1 MQSESDEWSVW
12 FDSEK
17 AETAKLPGEYEKK
30 LTPFDRIILLRAMR
44 PDRLLTSLRLFI
56 GNAMGKDYISQ
67 KPFDMKATYAET
79 SNKTPIFFVLFAGID
94 PTPWVEELGKDMGK
108 SLENKGIVNISMGQ
122 GQEEPAENVLK
133 RFAKSGDWVML
144 QNCHLMSS
152 WVPKLERLLEIVT
165 ADAHKNFR
173 CFISAEPPPIS
184 SWKNMPESLMQSC
197 IKVANEAPSDIQSYL
212 IRSWTNFSQDTI
224 DQCNK
229 PLEMKA
235 CLFSLCW
242 FHAVVCGRRRFGQQ
256 GWSRKYSFNTGDLII
271 CSNVLRS
278 YLDANEDVPWD
289 DLRYIF
295 GEIMYGGHITD
306 GWDRRI
312 CNTYLQEYQNKA
324 LLSGLELGPG
334 FQSPLPAKMAYEDYI
349 NYALTSMPPESPP
362 LFGLHLNTEIGYLTN
377 SAESLFFNILVMN
390 GGGSSNGDS
399 LTQGD
404 TVQDT
409 INSLRQRLPDEFEM
423 VSLSLKAKPLLQGPA
438 GPYTV
443 VALQECGRMNTLLK
457 EIKRSLN
464 DLDKGLKGHLNMSP
478 EMEDLVT
485 ALQISQWPGRDP
497 FSKCSWEKLAWPSKK
512 NLFSQ
517 FSDMILR
524 IEQLRDWIS
533 NLEIPKSIWLSGLF
547 NPSSYL
553 TAVQQVTA
561 RKTGISLDKMTIET
575 HVTSMLDKSEV
586 KDHAVNGTFIHGL
599 FIEGAV
605 WSQGD
610 DPDENF
616 DVEGTKCSGHLSD
629 CRLKELISPMPVS
642 SLCEKTFV
650 P

>member
-1 MQSESDEWSVW
+1 
-12 FDSEK
+12 
-17 AETAKLPGEYEKK
+17 
-30 LTPFDRIILLRAMR
+30 
-44 PDRLLTSLRLFI
+44 
-56 GNAMGKDYISQ
+56 MG
-67 KPFDMKATYAET
+67 
-79 SNKTPIFFVLFAGID
+79 
-94 PTPWVEELGKDMGK
+94 
-108 SLENKGIVNISMGQ
+108 
-122 GQEEPAENVLK
+122 
-133 RFAKSGDWVML
+133 
-144 QNCHLMSS
+144 
-152 WVPKLERLLEIVT
+152 
-165 ADAHKNFR
+165 
-173 CFISAEPPPIS
+173 
-184 SWKNMPESLMQSC
+184 
-197 IKVANEAPSDIQSYL
+197 
-212 IRSWTNFSQDTI
+212 
-224 DQCNK
+224 
-229 PLEMKA
+229 
-235 CLFSLCW
+235 
-242 FHAVVCGRRRFGQQ
+242 
-256 GWSRKYSFNTGDLII
+256 
-271 CSNVLRS
+271 
-278 YLDANEDVPWD
+278 
-289 DLRYIF
+289 
-295 GEIMYGGHITD
+295 
-306 GWDRRI
+306 
-312 CNTYLQEYQNKA
+312 
-324 LLSGLELGPG
+324 
-334 FQSPLPAKMAYEDYI
+334 
-349 NYALTSMPPESPP
+349 
-362 LFGLHLNTEIGYLTN
+362 
-377 SAESLFFNILVMN
+377 VMN

-497 FSKCSWEKLAWPSKK
+497 FSKCSWERLAWPSKK

-553 TAVQQVTA
+553 TAVQQATA

-575 HVTSMLDKSEV
+575 HATSMLDKSEV

-605 WSQGD
+605 WSQGN

-629 CRLKELISPMPVS
+629 CRLKELISPMPVIYVKAIPIKS
-642 SLCEKTFV
+642 EWEASPVGYLRNKPSIYECPVYSTSFRGPNYVFLATLKTSV
-650 P
+650 PTSKWVLSGCALLLETDS